1 MNEETA
7 PVLVT
12 GASRGLGEAL
22 AIEFGR
28 RGRPVA
34 LCARSAGDLEEIAD
48 RVRREDALCLAE
60 AVDVTDE
67 AAVERWIGR
76 AAAELGPP
84 RVLVNNASVLGPR
97 VPLVEQP
104 VDAWRGT
111 VDINLNGTFIV
122 TRAVVPWMIEAG
134 GGSVINVSSGAA
146 VPPRES
152 WGAYAV
158 SKAAVETFTLNLA
171 RELEGTGVRANI
183 VDPGGM
189 RTSMRAA
196 AYPHEDPARL
206 KPPEDATGVF
216 IWLAGAGARHVT
228 GQRFSADEW
237 RAGTA
242 AGR

>member
-22 AIEFGR
+22 AIEFAR

-34 LCARSAGDLEEIAD
+34 LCARSAGDLDEIAD
-48 RVRREDALCLAE
+48 RVRREGALCLAG
-60 AVDVTDE
+60 AVDVTDAE
-67 AAVERWIGR
+67 AVERWVAR

-97 VPLVEQP
+97 VPLVEHP
-104 VDAWRGT
+104 VDEWRAT
-111 VDINLNGTFIV
+111 IDVNLNGTFIV
-122 TRAVVPWMIEAG
+122 TRAAVPWMIEAG

-146 VPPRES
+146 VPPRAS

-158 SKAAVETFTLNLA
+158 SKAAVEAFTLNLA

-189 RTSMRAA
+189 RTTMRAA
-196 AYPHEDPARL
+196 AYPDEDPARL
-206 KPPEDATGVF
+206 KRPEDATGVF
-216 IWLAGAGARHVT
+216 IWLAGADARHIT
-228 GQRFSADEW
+228 GRRFSADEW